1 MSNFECEKCGT
12 ICYDTPSGYI
22 TGCEHYPADI
32 KKREGEERET
42 MTTENSTD
50 DDSASSA
57 CYADGFQFGRELL
70 DEFIDRF
77 QGRSPAWFQG
87 VRAGCDDAFED
98 CTCSAVS
105 TRIHADCPIHGQSA

>member
-70 DEFIDRF
+70 DECVLDVMTHLRTA
-77 QGRSPAWFQG
+77 PVVLLVHAY
-87 VRAGCDDAFED
+87 
-98 CTCSAVS
+98 
-105 TRIHADCPIHGQSA
+105 TRIVRFMVSLHNVGIEGTND

>member
-57 CYADGFQFGRELL
+57 CYACGGTGIVSIHECGESWDEPCSQCEMKELTNEKWSGFN
-70 DEFIDRF
+70 
-77 QGRSPAWFQG
+77 
-87 VRAGCDDAFED
+87 
-98 CTCSAVS
+98 
-105 TRIHADCPIHGQSA
+105 